1 MYIYLYTYT
10 CIYDIYDVHDIHMY
24 IYIYIY
30 IYNINRYIHKHF
42 DLYL

>member
-24 IYIYIY
+24 IYI
-30 IYNINRYIHKHF
+30 NRYIHKHF